1 MANKM
6 KPIHP
11 GEILVDEL
19 EEIGLSASTLAKYL
33 SVPANRIYSIING
46 KRSITADTA
55 LRLAKF
61 FGTSPEFWLN
71 LQADFDLKTAIKKN
85 GKRIE
90 KEVIP
95 SRKVA

>member
-11 GEILVDEL
+11 GEILEDEL
-19 EEIGLSASTLAKYL
+19 DAIDLSASALAKYL
-33 SVPANRIYSIING
+33 SVPANRIYSIINK

-71 LQADFDLKTAIKKN
+71 LQSDFDLKTTIKKN
-85 GKRIE
+85 GKKID

>member
-1 MANKM
+1 M

-11 GEILVDEL
+11 GEILEDEL
-19 EEIGLSASTLAKYL
+19 EEIGLTASALAKYL
-33 SVPANRIYSIING
+33 SVPPNRIYFIINQ

-61 FGTSPEFWLN
+61 FGTTPEFWLN
-71 LQADFDLKTAIKKN
+71 LQSDFDLKTAIKKN

-90 KEVIP
+90 REVIP
-95 SRKVA
+95 SREVA